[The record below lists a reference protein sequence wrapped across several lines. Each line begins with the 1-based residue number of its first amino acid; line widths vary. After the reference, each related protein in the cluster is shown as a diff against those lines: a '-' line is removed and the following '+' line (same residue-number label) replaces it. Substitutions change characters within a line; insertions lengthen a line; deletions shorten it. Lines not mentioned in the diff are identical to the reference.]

1 VGALPYVFLYDRSV
15 SFTRTS
21 HQLELIMDVSV
32 LDPALATT
40 LLDSRAI
47 PITEL
52 TSDSYDLD
60 SIVQRAIPLSADQER
75 PTVSAFNSSI

>member
-1 VGALPYVFLYDRSV
+1 
-15 SFTRTS
+15 
-21 HQLELIMDVSV
+21 MDVSV
-32 LDPALATT
+32 LGPALETT

-60 SIVQRAIPLSADQER
+60 SIVQRAIPLGTDAER